1 MGVGAEEILT
11 KMVGHGVG
19 RSTRHGTQPRA
30 PLRAG
35 SESRL
40 TPVEECADTAEHNTR
55 PVVVTETTTRR
66 GGSDTRPQTRRR
78 HSFTSPID
86 SKEDRVSR
94 LVRHGNL
101 GDYVIKEVLGSMT
114 VARTVVDIPDRLSH
128 MRFMRSRDS

>member
-1 MGVGAEEILT
+1 M
-11 KMVGHGVG
+11 
-19 RSTRHGTQPRA
+19 
-30 PLRAG
+30 
-35 SESRL
+35 
-40 TPVEECADTAEHNTR
+40 
-55 PVVVTETTTRR
+55 VVTETTTRR